1 MKTYSVEIKIL
12 GSTRQYIMVQ
22 APNALMA
29 INNISGID
37 TQRCYEYIAREVRNE
52 TVTLGD

>member
-1 MKTYSVEIKIL
+1 MKTYSIEIKIL

-29 INNISGID
+29 INNISGIN
-37 TQRCYEYIAREVRNE
+37 TNQHYEYIAREVTNE
-52 TVTLGD
+52 AFALGN